1 MDKLP
6 YNPQIT
12 KNHHFVP
19 SRFLEAWCNE
29 GMLWVSVRD
38 DKPFRQKPQ
47 NVAKVKGLY
56 SQERM
61 SAAEFILNF
70 SDVVTLAKGLNP
82 ELVKII
88 MDSLVSNLLHD
99 GIIKGHYT
107 SEEFDLILSYIANSG
122 LCSKEEALF
131 LELVWKI
138 YQCGNV
144 PYEIQQFFEKHFVEG
159 LEPFVTAVEQL
170 AYPLI
175 DMLRCGESCF
185 TNDSEKREILFL
197 YIAVQMFR
205 IRKFVDMAECYG
217 DINHKALKL
226 SRPILMARTVNY
238 LMQEWDNAMFGVVEN
253 ETDLEFIT
261 GDNPICNMYA
271 YEKVKYLDLYF
282 PISPTKAIFMC
293 KKDRASLYP
302 EMCHMTNQYVHFL
315 NQKLAGGSSDQVF
328 ASKRDTLEFGGYKP
342 SFDVKDAVSR
352 AKGQH

>member
-1 MDKLP
+1 MDKLR

-12 KNHHFVP
+12 ANQHYVP
-19 SRFLEAWCNE
+19 SHFLEAWCND
-29 GMLWVSVRD
+29 GMLWGATRD
-38 DKPFRQKPQ
+38 ARLFRQKPQ
-47 NVAKVKGLY
+47 NVAKAKGIY

-61 SAAEFILNF
+61 SADEFIANF
-70 SDVVTLAKGLNP
+70 SDVVSVAKGVNP

-88 MDSLVSNLLHD
+88 MDSLVSNLLHE
-99 GIIKGHYT
+99 GIIKGHY
-107 SEEFDLILSYIANSG
+107 SSKEFDRILSYIVNSG
-122 LCSKEEALF
+122 LCSKDEILF

-144 PYEIQQFFEKHFVEG
+144 PYEIKRFFEKHFIEG

-175 DMLRCGESCF
+175 DMLRRGESDF
-185 TNDSEKREILFL
+185 IYDSEKREILFL

-217 DINHKALKL
+217 EINHKALKL

-238 LMQEWDNAMFGVVEN
+238 LIQQWDNAKFMVVEN
-253 ETDLEFIT
+253 KTELEFIT

-271 YEKVKYLDLYF
+271 YDRIKYLDLYF
-282 PISPTKAIFMC
+282 PISPNRAIFMC
-293 KKDRASLYP
+293 KKYRASLYP
-302 EMCHMTNQYVHFL
+302 EMCHMTTQYVHFL

-342 SFDVKDAVSR
+342 SFDVQDIVLR
-352 AKGQH
+352 AKRQH